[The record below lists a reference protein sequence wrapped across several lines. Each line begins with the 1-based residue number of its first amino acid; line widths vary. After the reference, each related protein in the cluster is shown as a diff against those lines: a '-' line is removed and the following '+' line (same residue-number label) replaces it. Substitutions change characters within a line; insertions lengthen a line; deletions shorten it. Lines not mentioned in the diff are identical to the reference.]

1 MEKNKLS
8 GGKLIDEF
16 KSLISAS
23 YPPEQQEMLLRAY
36 EFAKKAHQGQYRDS
50 GEEYIVHP
58 VGVAIILIELGMDAI
73 TVAAGLLHDVIEDT
87 EYKVEDISGEFGEEV
102 SALVDGVTRLL
113 KFNFISKEDEKAES
127 LRKMFFAMAK
137 DIRVIMIKLADRLHN
152 MRTLA
157 YRDPKKQREKAR
169 ETLDIYAPL
178 ANRLGIF
185 NIKWE
190 LEDLAFKYLEPE
202 MFKELRDKV
211 AMKREEREAYIK
223 NVIDQIREKMKELG
237 IECEISGRPKHYYSI
252 YKKMVMQNKTFDLI
266 FDLIAVRIIVKT
278 VRDCYAV
285 LGLIHTMWKP
295 IPGRFKDYIAMPKPN
310 MYQSLH
316 TTVIGPNGSP
326 FEIQIRTEE
335 MHKMAEYGIA
345 AHWKYKEGDQAD
357 NELGQ
362 KLNWLRQIVEWQNDY
377 KDSKEF
383 MDTLKIDL
391 FSDEVFVFTPKGDVI
406 DLPLGSTPLDF
417 AYHIHSAIGNKCIG
431 AKVNQKMVPLDYTL
445 KTGDIVEIITSAAAK
460 GPSRDWLNLVKS
472 SEARSKIRSWFK
484 KELKEENIIKGRE
497 MLEKEAKRHGFA
509 LPQLMK
515 NEWLAPLMRK
525 YTLNTVNDL
534 YASIGYGGLSVG
546 QILPRLIEE
555 YRLAN
560 KIDEEDITAHTET
573 GSRKKANNSGVIVK
587 GEDNMLIRFARCCNP
602 VPGDSIIGYITRGR
616 GVSVHRADC
625 PNIKNIEIEREIEV
639 QWDNSASS
647 SYYTDLQ
654 IVAYDNSG
662 LFAKISALI
671 AEHKIHINA
680 INARSKDNMAILNLT
695 LSIDSAEQL
704 EKIMRSLR
712 RLSEIIE
719 VHRI

>member
-1 MEKNKLS
+1 MEKHFT
-8 GGKLIDEF
+8 GEKLIDEF

-190 LEDLAFKYLEPE
+190 LEDLAFKYLEPD
-202 MFKELRDKV
+202 MFRELRDKV

-223 NVIDQIREKMKELG
+223 NVIDQIREKMNELG
-237 IECEISGRPKHYYSI
+237 IACEISGRPKHYYSI

-362 KLNWLRQIVEWQNDY
+362 KLSWLRQIVEWQNDY

-484 KELKEENIIKGRE
+484 KELKEENILKGRE

-509 LPQLMK
+509 LSQLMK

-555 YRLAN
+555 YRLTN
-560 KIDEEDITAHTET
+560 KVEEKEVLEHTET
-573 GSRKKANNSGVIVK
+573 NSRKKANNSGVIVK

-616 GVSVHRADC
+616 GVSVHRTDC

-639 QWDNSASS
+639 EWDNSASS

-695 LSIDSAEQL
+695 LSIDSAAQL

-712 RLSEIIE
+712 QLSEIIE